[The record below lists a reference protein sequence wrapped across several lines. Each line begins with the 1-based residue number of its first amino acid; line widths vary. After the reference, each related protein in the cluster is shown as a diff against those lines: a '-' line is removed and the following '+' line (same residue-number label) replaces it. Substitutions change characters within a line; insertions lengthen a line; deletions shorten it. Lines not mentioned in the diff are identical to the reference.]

1 MNKNAIITIDN
12 LYGCGCDSYNQIN
25 EDCCFSTGGCCEV
38 DEILVA
44 ISEDLCDVE
53 EDLEDVEKNLYSATH
68 ATVYWHKMY
77 DAARI
82 PTKREEDAGFDIY
95 TISGSCVLKPF
106 ETRKFKTGIRSAFS
120 KDFWMEV
127 KERGSTG
134 SIGLSVRSGVIDSG
148 YRGEWIIVLTN
159 LNPFPIEFSS
169 SATEVKTEVWDWWF
183 LKGKTKKIIYP
194 LSKAIAQAVLVPLP
208 KISCKP
214 WDEEKIAES
223 ERGDTGFGA
232 SGK

>member
-1 MNKNAIITIDN
+1 MNKNAIINIEKPCATI
-12 LYGCGCDSYNQIN
+12 YWQKV
-25 EDCCFSTGGCCEV
+25 V
-38 DEILVA
+38 DEA
-44 ISEDLCDVE
+44 
-53 EDLEDVEKNLYSATH
+53 N
-68 ATVYWHKMY
+68 
-77 DAARI
+77 I

-95 TISGSCVLKPF
+95 TISEPCTLKPF
-106 ETRKFKTGIRSAFS
+106 ETKKFFTGIRSAFS

-148 YRGEWIIVLTN
+148 YRGEWVIVLTN
-159 LNPFPIEFSS
+159 LNPFPIEFSKE
-169 SATEVKTEVWDWWF
+169 ATEVKTEVWDWWF
-183 LKGKTKKIIYP
+183 LKGKIRKIIYP

-208 KISCKP
+208 KVSCKP
-214 WDEEKIAES
+214 WDEEKIAAS

>member
-1 MNKNAIITIDN
+1 MEEKEIITNTYTHDDFEE
-12 LYGCGCDSYNQIN
+12 GVCGVC
-25 EDCCFSTGGCCEV
+25 EGCCVV
-38 DEILVA
+38 DDVLVS
-44 ISEDLCDVE
+44 ISEDLCNVE
-53 EDLEDVEKNLYSATH
+53 EELEDVEKALYSKTH

-77 DAARI
+77 DAATI
-82 PTKREEDAGFDIY
+82 PTKRPEDAGFDIY
-95 TISGSCVLKPF
+95 TISGSCTLKPF

-134 SIGLSVRSGVIDSG
+134 SVGLSVRSGVIDSG

-169 SATEVKTEVWDWWF
+169 AATEIKTEVWDWWF

-208 KISCKP
+208 SIKCKP
-214 WDEEKIAES
+214 WDEEKIAAS
-223 ERGDTGFGA
+223 ERGETGFGA